1 MIYSYKKSSFDELP
15 NKDGTV
21 SINHQNILKVGME
34 MFKVVKDGNPELV
47 NEIFRV
53 SNVRF
58 YELLQRTLIH
68 ISLINTVVSVAET
81 IKFFRPKIWDL
92 IPNEIK
98 CLENLKDLK
107 TTITNGNQN
116 HVHVEFAKHISMLLV
131 FYNM

>member
-107 TTITNGNQN
+107 ATITNGNQN
-116 HVHVEFAKHISMLLV
+116 HVHVEFAKHISMLLI